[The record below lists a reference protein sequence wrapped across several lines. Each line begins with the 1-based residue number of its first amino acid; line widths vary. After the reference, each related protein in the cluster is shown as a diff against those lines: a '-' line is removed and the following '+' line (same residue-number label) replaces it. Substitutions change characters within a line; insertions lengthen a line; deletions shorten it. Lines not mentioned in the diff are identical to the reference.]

1 MVVLSRMR
9 LAPLPIAAAFAIF
22 FGAGCVSESES
33 GVKPADCVGTAC
45 TALVDAGPVQVDGAA
60 AVLDAQVPVG
70 LAPDGAV
77 TSVPSTSDGGAP
89 SAAGASG
96 DLPCEVASVFA
107 SHCASCHGTA
117 TAAGAPMSLATRA
130 DLMKEAPLTKGHS
143 SAVEAVARMKNDAR
157 PMPPAPMAR
166 VSASDLAK
174 VEAWVAA
181 GMPAGTASCA
191 APAAGT
197 TSPTSGSVVPKP
209 AECQDTFEITA
220 HGDKL
225 EEPFKI
231 AANPKDAGNQY
242 HCFYF
247 NPPYKADSGV
257 LWFES
262 ILDNTKNLHH
272 WILYATDNATHPSGT
287 SAACNASE
295 PGSYFV
301 AGWAPGANNVVIP
314 NDTSLAMPSGPNA
327 GLILELHYYNNTG
340 AAQVDKSGLRF
351 CTAPKSSRKN
361 VAAVHTTGSEGICL
375 DAGEKEDVVGKCSPR
390 TDMGD
395 IHIVGVWP
403 HMHKLARRQK
413 LVVQRAGGTS
423 ETIHDEAFDFNA
435 QIFYPK
441 DVVLKPGDKLET
453 HCVYDND
460 TNAQVHYGEN
470 TQQEM
475 CYSFIMAWPAGALAN
490 APGILDTGGF
500 PLNRCVENLS
510 ILNSCNGAQDA
521 PKTIAQ
527 DP

>member
-1 MVVLSRMR
+1 VLFTFV
-9 LAPLPIAAAFAIF
+9 LA
-22 FGAGCVSESES
+22 GGCVSESES
-33 GVKPADCVGTAC
+33 GVKPADCVGSAC
-45 TALVDAGPVQVDGAA
+45 SALVDAGAAQVDAGPPS
-60 AVLDAQVPVG
+60 VDAQVPVG
-70 LAPDGAV
+70 VAPDSGI
-77 TSVPSTSDGGAP
+77 TSVPGSPDSGAP
-89 SAAGASG
+89 LAAGASG
-96 DLPCEVASVFA
+96 DVPCDVAAVFSA
-107 SHCASCHGTA
+107 HCASCHGAA
-117 TAAGAPMSLATRA
+117 TAAGAPMSLVSRA

-157 PMPPAPMAR
+157 PMPPAPMPR
-166 VSASDLAK
+166 VSAADLAK
-174 VEAWVAA
+174 VEAWVTA
-181 GMPAGTASCA
+181 GMPAGTGSCA
-191 APAAGT
+191 TPAAGGT
-197 TSPTSGSVVPKP
+197 GPATSSVVPKP
-209 AECQDTFEITA
+209 ADCQETFEITA

-231 AANPKDAGNQY
+231 AANPKDVGNQY

-247 NPPYKADSGV
+247 SPPYKADSGV

-272 WILYATDNATHPSGT
+272 WILYATDNATHASGT

-301 AGWAPGANNVVIP
+301 AGWAPGANNVVVP
-314 NDTSLAMPSGPNA
+314 KDTSLELPSGPNA

-375 DAGEKEDVVGKCSPR
+375 DPGEKEDVVGKCSPR

-423 ETIHDEAFDFNA
+423 ETIHDEPFDFNA

-441 DVVLKPGDKLET
+441 DVVLHPGDKLDT
-453 HCVYDND
+453 HCLYDND
-460 TNAQVHYGEN
+460 TNGQVHFGEN

-490 APGILDTGGF
+490 APSFLDSGAYS
-500 PLNRCVENLS
+500 LNRCAENLS